1 MIGGPG
7 AREVDVHR
15 NRVKAAVLLAGL
27 SALGLLVGSW
37 FGPAGLVV
45 AAVVVVALDCYVIA
59 RSDAIA
65 LRAMRAYPVS
75 EAEQPVLH
83 RVVRELTAP
92 ARVPMPRL
100 YVSPTRAVNAFATG
114 RDPAHAA
121 VCCTEGILELLD
133 ERELRAVVGHEL
145 AHIRRGDTVVSSTA
159 GAVAS
164 IVMVAAG
171 LRVFGGGGRER
182 DGAGPVGRALLTVLG
197 PVAAAVVR
205 ATVSH
210 DREYAAD
217 AEASRITGDP
227 LGLAAALR
235 KLDASTR
242 KLVLPPERDIV
253 ATSHLM
259 IASPLQQTGI
269 AKLFA
274 SHPPMAERV
283 ARLEQRAGY
292 RR

>member
-1 MIGGPG
+1 MQ
-7 AREVDVHR
+7 R
-15 NRVKAAVLLAGL
+15 NRVKAVVLLAGL

-37 FGPAGLVV
+37 FGTAGLAV
-45 AAVVVVALDCYVIA
+45 AAVVVVALDCYVVM

-164 IVMVAAG
+164 VVMVAAG
-171 LRVFGGGGRER
+171 LRLFGRR
-182 DGAGPVGRALLTVLG
+182 DRDQAGPVGRALLTVLG

-205 ATVSH
+205 ATVSE
-210 DREYAAD
+210 DREYEAD

-242 KLVLPPERDIV
+242 RLVLPPERDIV

>member
-1 MIGGPG
+1 MQ
-7 AREVDVHR
+7 R
-15 NRVKAAVLLAGL
+15 NRVKAVVLLAGL
-27 SALGLLVGSW
+27 SALGLLAGSW
-37 FGPAGLVV
+37 FGPTGLVV
-45 AAVVVVALDCYVIA
+45 AAVVVVGLNCYVVL

-83 RVVRELTAP
+83 RVVRQLTTP

-133 ERELRAVVGHEL
+133 ERELRAVIGHEL
-145 AHIRRGDTVVSSTA
+145 AHIRRGDTVVSSLA

-164 IVMVAAG
+164 VVMVAAG
-171 LRVFGGGGRER
+171 LRVFGGR
-182 DGAGPVGRALLTVLG
+182 DGGQSGPVGRALLAVLG
-197 PVAAAVVR
+197 PLAAAVVR
-205 ATVSH
+205 ASVTPA
-210 DREYAAD
+210 REYGAD

-242 KLVLPPERDIV
+242 RLVLPPERDIV

>member
-1 MIGGPG
+1 
-7 AREVDVHR
+7 VDVQR
-15 NRVKAAVLLAGL
+15 NRVKAVVLLAGL
-27 SALGLLVGSW
+27 SVLGLLVGSW
-37 FGPAGLVV
+37 FGAAGLAV
-45 AAVVVVALDCYVIA
+45 AAVAVVALDCYIVV

-114 RDPAHAA
+114 RDPGHAA
-121 VCCTEGILELLD
+121 VCCTEGILDLLD

-164 IVMVAAG
+164 VVMVAAG
-171 LRVFGGGGRER
+171 LRLFGRR
-182 DGAGPVGRALLTVLG
+182 DRDQAGPVGRALLTVLG

-205 ATVSH
+205 ATVSE
-210 DREYAAD
+210 DREYEAD

-242 KLVLPPERDIV
+242 RLVLPPERDIV

>member
-1 MIGGPG
+1 MFVVTG
-7 AREVDVHR
+7 AREVDVQR
-15 NRVKAAVLLAGL
+15 NRVKAVLLLAGL
-27 SALGLLVGSW
+27 SALGLLAGSCLGPVGL
-37 FGPAGLVV
+37 AV
-45 AAVVVVALDCYVIA
+45 AAVVVVGLNCYVVL
-59 RSDAIA
+59 RSDVIA

-145 AHIRRGDTVVSSTA
+145 AHVRRGDTVVSSTA

-171 LRVFGGGGRER
+171 LRVLGGGPDGR
-182 DGAGPVGRALLTVLG
+182 AGPVGRALLTVLG
-197 PVAAAVVR
+197 PLAAAVVR
-205 ATVSH
+205 ATVSPA
-210 DREYAAD
+210 REYDAD
-217 AEASRITGDP
+217 AEASRITRDP

-242 KLVLPPERDIV
+242 RLVLPPERDIV

-259 IASPLQQTGI
+259 IASPLQQTGL

>member
-1 MIGGPG
+1 MVVVTG
-7 AREVDVHR
+7 AREVDVQR
-15 NRVKAAVLLAGL
+15 NRVKAGVLLAGL
-27 SALGLLVGSW
+27 SALGLLAGSW

-45 AAVVVVALDCYVIA
+45 AAVAVVALDAYIVA
-59 RSDAIA
+59 RSDTIA

-164 IVMVAAG
+164 VVMVAAG
-171 LRVFGGGGRER
+171 LRVFGRR
-182 DGAGPVGRALLTVLG
+182 DRDQAGPVGRALLAVLG

-205 ATVSH
+205 ATVSQ
-210 DREYAAD
+210 DREYDAD
-217 AEASRITGDP
+217 ADASRITGDP

>member
-1 MIGGPG
+1 
-7 AREVDVHR
+7 VDVQR
-15 NRVKAAVLLAGL
+15 NRVKAVVLLAGL

-37 FGPAGLVV
+37 FGAAGLAV
-45 AAVVVVALDCYVIA
+45 AAVLVVALDCYIVV

-164 IVMVAAG
+164 VVMVAAG
-171 LRVFGGGGRER
+171 LRLFGRR
-182 DGAGPVGRALLTVLG
+182 DRDQAGPVGRALLTVLG

-205 ATVSH
+205 ATVSE
-210 DREYAAD
+210 DREYEAD

-242 KLVLPPERDIV
+242 RLVLPPERDIV

>member
-1 MIGGPG
+1 M
-7 AREVDVHR
+7 DVQR
-15 NRVKAAVLLAGL
+15 NRVKAVLLLAGL
-27 SALGLLVGSW
+27 SGLALLAGSW
-37 FGPAGLVV
+37 LGPAGLFV
-45 AAVVVVALDCYVIA
+45 AAVVVVGLNCYVVL

-83 RVVRELTAP
+83 RVVRELTAR

-121 VCCTEGILELLD
+121 VCCTEGILDLLD
-133 ERELRAVVGHEL
+133 ERELRAVIGHEL
-145 AHIRRGDTVVSSTA
+145 AHVRRGDTVVSSTA

-164 IVMVAAG
+164 IVMV
-171 LRVFGGGGRER
+171 VGGR
-182 DGAGPVGRALLTVLG
+182 AGPVGRALLTVLG
-197 PVAAAVVR
+197 PLAAAVVR
-205 ATVSH
+205 ATVTPS
-210 DREYAAD
+210 REYEAD

-242 KLVLPPERDIV
+242 RLVLPPERDIV

>member
-1 MIGGPG
+1 MQ
-7 AREVDVHR
+7 R
-15 NRVKAAVLLAGL
+15 NRVKAVVLLAGL
-27 SALGLLVGSW
+27 SVLGLLAGSW
-37 FGPAGLVV
+37 FGSAGLAV
-45 AAVVVVALDCYVIA
+45 AAVVVVALDAYIVL

-114 RDPAHAA
+114 RDPGHAA
-121 VCCTEGILELLD
+121 VCCTEGILDLLD

-145 AHIRRGDTVVSSTA
+145 AHIRRGDIVVSSTA

-164 IVMVAAG
+164 VVMVAAG
-171 LRVFGGGGRER
+171 LRMFGRR
-182 DGAGPVGRALLTVLG
+182 DRDHAGPVGRALLAVLG

-205 ATVSH
+205 ATVSE

-242 KLVLPPERDIV
+242 TLVLPPERDIV

>member
-1 MIGGPG
+1 
-7 AREVDVHR
+7 
-15 NRVKAAVLLAGL
+15 
-27 SALGLLVGSW
+27 
-37 FGPAGLVV
+37 
-45 AAVVVVALDCYVIA
+45 
-59 RSDAIA
+59 
-65 LRAMRAYPVS
+65 MRAYPVS

-114 RDPAHAA
+114 RDPGHAA
-121 VCCTEGILELLD
+121 VCCTEGILDLLD

-145 AHIRRGDTVVSSTA
+145 AHIRRGDIVVSSTA

-164 IVMVAAG
+164 VVMVAAG
-171 LRVFGGGGRER
+171 LRMFGRR
-182 DGAGPVGRALLTVLG
+182 DRDHAGPVGRALLAVLG

-205 ATVSH
+205 ATVSE

-242 KLVLPPERDIV
+242 TLVLPPERDIV

>member
-1 MIGGPG
+1 M
-7 AREVDVHR
+7 DVQR
-15 NRVKAAVLLAGL
+15 NRVKAVVLLAGL
-27 SALGLLVGSW
+27 SALGLLAGSW
-37 FGPAGLVV
+37 FGPTGLVV
-45 AAVVVVALDCYVIA
+45 AAVVVVGLNCYVVL

-83 RVVRELTAP
+83 RVVRQLTTP

-133 ERELRAVVGHEL
+133 ERELRAVIGHEL
-145 AHIRRGDTVVSSTA
+145 AHIRRGDTVVSSLA

-164 IVMVAAG
+164 VVMVAAG
-171 LRVFGGGGRER
+171 LRVFGGR
-182 DGAGPVGRALLTVLG
+182 DGGQSGPVGRALLAVLG
-197 PVAAAVVR
+197 PLAAAVVR
-205 ATVSH
+205 ASVTPA
-210 DREYAAD
+210 REYGAD

-242 KLVLPPERDIV
+242 RLVLPPERDIV

>member
-1 MIGGPG
+1 VLVATG
-7 AREVDVHR
+7 AREVDVQR
-15 NRVKAAVLLAGL
+15 NRVKAVVLLAGL
-27 SALGLLVGSW
+27 SALGLLAGSW
-37 FGPAGLVV
+37 FGPTGLVV
-45 AAVVVVALDCYVIA
+45 AAVVVVGLNCYVVL

-83 RVVRELTAP
+83 RVVRQLTTP

-133 ERELRAVVGHEL
+133 ERELRAVIGHEL
-145 AHIRRGDTVVSSTA
+145 AHIRRGDTVVSSLA

-164 IVMVAAG
+164 VVMVAAG
-171 LRVFGGGGRER
+171 LRVFGGR
-182 DGAGPVGRALLTVLG
+182 DGGQAGPVGRALLAVLG
-197 PVAAAVVR
+197 PLAAAVVR
-205 ATVSH
+205 TSVTPA
-210 DREYAAD
+210 REYEAD

-242 KLVLPPERDIV
+242 RLVLPPERDIV

-274 SHPPMAERV
+274 SHPPMSERV

>member
-1 MIGGPG
+1 MQ
-7 AREVDVHR
+7 R
-15 NRVKAAVLLAGL
+15 NRVKAVVLLAGL

-37 FGPAGLVV
+37 FGAAGLAV
-45 AAVVVVALDCYVIA
+45 AAVVVVALDCYVVV

-164 IVMVAAG
+164 VVMVAAG
-171 LRVFGGGGRER
+171 LRLFGRR
-182 DGAGPVGRALLTVLG
+182 DRDQAGPVGRALLTVLG

-205 ATVSH
+205 ATVSE
-210 DREYAAD
+210 DREYEAD

-242 KLVLPPERDIV
+242 RLVLPPERDIV

>member
-1 MIGGPG
+1 M
-7 AREVDVHR
+7 DVQR
-15 NRVKAAVLLAGL
+15 NRVKAVLLLAGL
-27 SALGLLVGSW
+27 SGPALLAGSW
-37 FGPAGLVV
+37 LGPVGLFV
-45 AAVVVVALDCYVIA
+45 AAVVVVVLNCYVVL

-83 RVVRELTAP
+83 RVVRELTAR

-121 VCCTEGILELLD
+121 VCCTEGILDLLD

-145 AHIRRGDTVVSSTA
+145 AHVRRGDTVVSSTA

-164 IVMVAAG
+164 VVMVAAG
-171 LRVFGGGGRER
+171 LRVLGGGR
-182 DGAGPVGRALLTVLG
+182 DGGRAGPVGRALLTVLG
-197 PVAAAVVR
+197 PLAAAVVR
-205 ATVSH
+205 ATVAPS
-210 DREYAAD
+210 REYEAD

-242 KLVLPPERDIV
+242 RLVLPPERDIV

>member
-1 MIGGPG
+1 MLVATG
-7 AREVDVHR
+7 AREVDVQR
-15 NRVKAAVLLAGL
+15 NRVKAVVLLAGL
-27 SALGLLVGSW
+27 SALGLLAGSW
-37 FGPAGLVV
+37 FGPTGLVV
-45 AAVVVVALDCYVIA
+45 AAVVVVGLNCYVVL

-83 RVVRELTAP
+83 RVVRQLTTP

-133 ERELRAVVGHEL
+133 ERELRAVIGHEL
-145 AHIRRGDTVVSSTA
+145 AHIRRGDTVVSSLA

-164 IVMVAAG
+164 VVMVAAG
-171 LRVFGGGGRER
+171 LRVFGGR
-182 DGAGPVGRALLTVLG
+182 DGGQSGPVGRALLAVLG
-197 PVAAAVVR
+197 PLAAAVVR
-205 ATVSH
+205 ASVTPA
-210 DREYAAD
+210 REYGAD

-242 KLVLPPERDIV
+242 RLVLPPERDIV

>member
-1 MIGGPG
+1 M
-7 AREVDVHR
+7 DVQR
-15 NRVKAAVLLAGL
+15 NRVKAVVLLAGL
-27 SALGLLVGSW
+27 SALGLLAGSW
-37 FGPAGLVV
+37 FGPAGLLV
-45 AAVVVVALDCYVIA
+45 AAVVVVGLNCYVVR
-59 RSDAIA
+59 RSDTIA

-145 AHIRRGDTVVSSTA
+145 AHIRRGDTVVSSMA

-164 IVMVAAG
+164 VVMVAAG
-171 LRVFGGGGRER
+171 LRVLGGGR
-182 DGAGPVGRALLTVLG
+182 DGGQAGPVGRALLTVLG

-205 ATVSH
+205 ATVMPA
-210 DREYAAD
+210 REYEAD

-242 KLVLPPERDIV
+242 RLVLPPERDIV

-259 IASPLQQTGI
+259 IASPLQQTGL

>member
-1 MIGGPG
+1 MQ
-7 AREVDVHR
+7 R
-15 NRVKAAVLLAGL
+15 NRVKAVVLLAGL
-27 SALGLLVGSW
+27 SALGLLAGSW
-37 FGPAGLVV
+37 FGPTGLVV
-45 AAVVVVALDCYVIA
+45 AAVVVVGLNCYVVL

-83 RVVRELTAP
+83 RVVRQLTTP

-133 ERELRAVVGHEL
+133 ERELRAVIGHEL
-145 AHIRRGDTVVSSTA
+145 AHIRRGDTVVSSLA

-164 IVMVAAG
+164 VVMVAAG
-171 LRVFGGGGRER
+171 LRVFGGR
-182 DGAGPVGRALLTVLG
+182 DGGQSGPVGRALLAVLG
-197 PVAAAVVR
+197 PIAAAVVR
-205 ATVSH
+205 ASVTPA
-210 DREYAAD
+210 REYEAD

-242 KLVLPPERDIV
+242 RLVLPPERDIV

>member
-1 MIGGPG
+1 MQ
-7 AREVDVHR
+7 R
-15 NRVKAAVLLAGL
+15 NRVKAVVLLAGL
-27 SALGLLVGSW
+27 STLGLLVGSW
-37 FGPAGLVV
+37 FGAAGLAV
-45 AAVVVVALDCYVIA
+45 AAVVVVALDCYIVV

-114 RDPAHAA
+114 RDPGHAA
-121 VCCTEGILELLD
+121 ICCTEGVLELLD

-164 IVMVAAG
+164 VVMVAAG
-171 LRVFGGGGRER
+171 LRLFGRR
-182 DGAGPVGRALLTVLG
+182 DRDQAGPVGRALLTVLG

-205 ATVSH
+205 ATVSE
-210 DREYAAD
+210 DREYEAD

-242 KLVLPPERDIV
+242 RLVLPPERDIV

>member
-1 MIGGPG
+1 M
-7 AREVDVHR
+7 DVQR
-15 NRVKAAVLLAGL
+15 NRVKAVVLLAGL
-27 SALGLLVGSW
+27 STLGLLVGSW
-37 FGPAGLVV
+37 FGAAGLAV
-45 AAVVVVALDCYVIA
+45 AAVVVVALDCYIVV

-114 RDPAHAA
+114 RDPGHAA
-121 VCCTEGILELLD
+121 ICCTEGVLELLD

-164 IVMVAAG
+164 VVMVAAG
-171 LRVFGGGGRER
+171 LRLFGRR
-182 DGAGPVGRALLTVLG
+182 DRDQAGPVGRALLTVLG

-205 ATVSH
+205 ATVSE
-210 DREYAAD
+210 DREYEAD

-242 KLVLPPERDIV
+242 RLVLPPERDIV

>member
-1 MIGGPG
+1 M
-7 AREVDVHR
+7 ALL
-15 NRVKAAVLLAGL
+15 AVPSALALLAGW
-27 SALGLLVGSW
+27 AVGRWCLVI
-37 FGPAGLVV
+37 AVIVV
-45 AAVVVVALDCYVIA
+45 AAVNGYVAL
-59 RSDAIA
+59 RSDTIA
-65 LRAMRAYPVS
+65 LGAMRAYPVS

-121 VCCTEGILELLD
+121 VCCTEGILALLD
-133 ERELRAVVGHEL
+133 ERELRAVVAHEL
-145 AHIRRGDTVVSSTA
+145 AHIRRADTLVSSTA

-164 IVMVAAG
+164 VVMVAASM
-171 LRVFGGGGRER
+171 R
-182 DGAGPVGRALLTVLG
+182 GPVGRVLLTLLG
-197 PVAAAVVR
+197 PLAAAAVR
-205 ATVSH
+205 LTVSPA
-210 DREYAAD
+210 REYEAD

-227 LGLAAALR
+227 LGLASALR

-242 KLVLPPERDIV
+242 RLVLPPERDIV

-259 IASPLQQTGI
+259 IASPLQQTGL

>member
-1 MIGGPG
+1 
-7 AREVDVHR
+7 VDVHR
-15 NRVKAAVLLAGL
+15 NRVKAAVLLAAL
-27 SALGLLVGSW
+27 SALGLLAGSW

-45 AAVVVVALDCYVIA
+45 AALVVVALDCYVVA

-121 VCCTEGILELLD
+121 VCCTEGILDLLD

-164 IVMVAAG
+164 VVMVAAG
-171 LRVFGGGGRER
+171 LRVVGGRDH

-197 PVAAAVVR
+197 PLAAAVVR
-205 ATVSH
+205 ATVSQ

>member
-1 MIGGPG
+1 MLVATG
-7 AREVDVHR
+7 AREVDVQR
-15 NRVKAAVLLAGL
+15 NRVKAGGLLAGL
-27 SALGLLVGSW
+27 SALGLLAGACL
-37 FGPAGLVV
+37 GPVGLVV
-45 AAVVVVALDCYVIA
+45 AIVVVVGLDCYVVL

-121 VCCTEGILELLD
+121 VCCTEGILDLLD

-164 IVMVAAG
+164 VVMVAAG
-171 LRVFGGGGRER
+171 H
-182 DGAGPVGRALLTVLG
+182 AGPVGRALLAVLG
-197 PVAAAVVR
+197 PLAAAVVR
-205 ATVSH
+205 ATVTPA
-210 DREYAAD
+210 REYDAD

-227 LGLAAALR
+227 LGLASALR

-242 KLVLPPERDIV
+242 RLVLPPERDIV

-259 IASPLQQTGI
+259 IASPLQQTGL